1 MKHLIHIILV
11 FVLIFSITSCSKSP
25 TEPEERNVR
34 DLTSVEKQ
42 LVESDNSFGL
52 NVFREINNDEKDENV
67 FISPLSIS
75 MALGMT
81 LNGANGETKQG
92 MQNALEL
99 AGLTDQQINDS
110 YKSLI
115 ELLVGLD
122 PKVKFKIA
130 NSIWYRNGFTFEQ
143 DFLDVNKNYFDAEV
157 SGLDFSNPQSKNII
171 NSWVENNTNGKIK
184 QIVDNIDPLTVMFL
198 INAIYFK
205 GTWTYEFDKNKTQD
219 SFFNL
224 SDGSQVQCKM
234 MAQAGEFSYF
244 VNDEFQAVDLPY
256 GDELFSMT
264 IILPQA
270 DKDID
275 ALVETLNADNW
286 NTWLNNFSN
295 SEGEL
300 YFPRFK
306 LEYEIKL
313 NDVLKSLGMEVAFNP
328 SLADFTRMYK
338 DGGIYIDKVK
348 HKSFV
353 EVNEEG
359 TEAAAATVV
368 EMKLTSVGSGFT
380 LRIDRPFI
388 FAIRENHSG
397 TILFIGKI
405 VNPS

>member
-1 MKHLIHIILV
+1 MKRLIHFMFVLV
-11 FVLIFSITSCSKSP
+11 FIFSITSCTKGP
-25 TEPEERNVR
+25 TEPRERTVR
-34 DLTSVEKQ
+34 ELTSVEKH

-52 NVFREINNDEKDENV
+52 KVFREINNDEKDNNV

-81 LNGANGETKQG
+81 LNGANGETKQA
-92 MQNALEL
+92 MQNTLEL
-99 AGLTDQQINDS
+99 AGLADQQINES
-110 YKSLI
+110 YQSLI

-130 NSIWYRNGFTFEQ
+130 NSIWYRNGYTFEPA
-143 DFLDVNKNYFDAEV
+143 FLDVNKNYFNAEV
-157 SGLDFSNPQSKNII
+157 AGLDFGNPQSKNII

-205 GTWTYEFDKNKTQD
+205 GTWTYEFDKNKTRD
-219 SFFNL
+219 DFFNL
-224 SDGSQVQCKM
+224 PDGSQVQCKM
-234 MAQAGEFSYF
+234 MAQAGDFSYLA
-244 VNDEFQAVDLPY
+244 NDDFQAVDLPY

-264 IILPQA
+264 VILPRQG
-270 DKDID
+270 KDLD
-275 ALVETLNADNW
+275 ALVETLTAENW
-286 NTWLNNFSN
+286 NTWFSNFSKL
-295 SEGEL
+295 EGEL

-306 LEYEIKL
+306 LEYEINL
-313 NDVLKSLGMEVAFNP
+313 NDVFKLLGMEIAFNP

-338 DGGIYIDKVK
+338 NGGIYIDKVK

-380 LRIDRPFI
+380 LRIDRPFV

-405 VNPS
+405 VDPA

>member
-1 MKHLIHIILV
+1 MMKHLIHTLLV
-11 FVLIFSITSCSKSP
+11 LVIIFSITSCSKNP
-25 TEPEERNVR
+25 TGPGKRTVR
-34 DLTSVEKQ
+34 ELTSVEKQ

-52 NVFREINNDEKDENV
+52 KLFREINTDEKNENV

-81 LNGANGETKQG
+81 LNGANGATKQAI
-92 MQNALEL
+92 QNTLEL
-99 AGLTDQQINDS
+99 AGLTDQQINES
-110 YKSLI
+110 YRSLA

-130 NSIWYRNGFTFEQ
+130 NSIWYRNSLTFEQ
-143 DFLDVNKNYFDAEV
+143 NFLDVNRKFFNAEV
-157 SGLDFSNPQSKNII
+157 SALDFSNPQSKNII

-205 GTWTYEFDKNKTQD
+205 GTWTYEFEKNKTQD
-219 SFFNL
+219 DFFNL
-224 SDGSQVQCKM
+224 PDGSRVPCKM
-234 MAQAGEFSYF
+234 MAQAGNFSYYAS
-244 VNDEFQAVDLPY
+244 DDFQAVDLPY

-264 IILPQA
+264 IILPNPG
-270 DKDID
+270 KDID
-275 ALVETLNADNW
+275 ALVETLTAENW
-286 NTWLNNFSN
+286 NSWINNFATF
-295 SEGEL
+295 EGEL
-300 YFPRFK
+300 YLPRFK

-313 NDVLKSLGMEVAFNP
+313 NDVLKSLGMEIAFDP
-328 SLADFTRMYK
+328 SRADFTGMYRS
-338 DGGIYIDKVK
+338 GGVYIDEVK

-368 EMKLTSVGSGFT
+368 DMKLTSIGSGFT
-380 LRIDRPFI
+380 IRIDRPFI
-388 FAIRENHSG
+388 FAIREHHSG

-405 VNPS
+405 VNP

>member
-1 MKHLIHIILV
+1 MKKMMNLFLILAMGV
-11 FVLIFSITSCSKSP
+11 FSLQCSKNPVSP
-25 TEPEERNVR
+25 DRNIR
-34 DLTSVEKQ
+34 ELTAVEKTV
-42 LVESDNSFGL
+42 VEADNSFGL
-52 NVFREINNDEKDENV
+52 KTFQEIVKSEQDKNV

-99 AGLTDQQINDS
+99 AGLTDKQINDS

-143 DFLDVNKNYFDAEV
+143 DFLDVNKTFFNAEV

-219 SFFNL
+219 DFFNL
-224 SDGSQVQCKM
+224 PDGSQVSCKM
-234 MAQAGEFSYF
+234 MAQAGDFSYF
-244 VNDEFQAVDLPY
+244 ASDDFQAVDLPY

-264 IILPQA
+264 VILPNQG
-270 DKDID
+270 KDID
-275 ALVETLNADNW
+275 ALVATLTAENW
-286 NTWLNNFSN
+286 NTWLNNFS
-295 SEGEL
+295 STEGEL
-300 YFPRFK
+300 YLPRFK

-313 NDVLKSLGMEVAFNP
+313 NDVLQSLGMEIAFNP
-328 SLADFTRMYK
+328 SQADFTRMYK
-338 DGGIYIDKVK
+338 NGGIYIDKVK

-368 EMKLTSVGSGFT
+368 DMRLTSVGPGFT
-380 LRIDRPFI
+380 MRVDRPFI
-388 FAIRENHSG
+388 FAIRESHSG

-405 VNPS
+405 VDPS